1 MRVLIITFMMKIR
14 GRAERLPGVAGGQ
27 LGIQHVESFSTRTAK
42 PPGTRVALGLY
53 RHGYLPTQPSYW
65 LLISKIGYK
74 TAIAPASI
82 PSGCTTGGGELCT
95 VICNIT
101 YIYFI
106 AIFN

>member
-1 MRVLIITFMMKIR
+1 MITFMMKIR

-74 TAIAPASI
+74 TAVRPADARPVAVKFVQLYTI
-82 PSGCTTGGGELCT
+82 LH
-95 VICNIT
+95 
-101 YIYFI
+101 
-106 AIFN
+106 IFYDSHF